1 MRHPP
6 PRPPLKSCPVCRIT
20 MVASKSREGLAD
32 FDTFTCLNCG
42 AVTTLSPPK
51 PKEAPRP

>member
-1 MRHPP
+1 MRQPP

-20 MVASKSREGLAD
+20 MLASKSREGLAD

-42 AVTTLSPPK
+42 TVTTLAPPK